1 MVSTINNIFLEEDLK
16 QGNLF
21 DRDENSLGLIINNWG
36 CGMRT
41 IAREIDSNDIK
52 GTIYDIYSNRDM
64 DRIEDRIEDKNSV
77 EVYRNSIEHI
87 SSWNSRYDE
96 YKERL
101 MEKRIW

>member
-64 DRIEDRIEDKNSV
+64 DRIEDRRTVS
-77 EVYRNSIEHI
+77 VYRNLGEMEYITPADY
-87 SSWNSRYDE
+87 RYHK
-96 YKERL
+96 YKQKL
-101 MEKRIW
+101 MERKIW

>member
-64 DRIEDRIEDKNSV
+64 DIIEDRRTVS
-77 EVYRNSIEHI
+77 VYRNLGEMEYITPADD
-87 SSWNSRYDE
+87 RYDK
-96 YKERL
+96 YKQKL
-101 MEKRIW
+101 MERKIW

>member
-1 MVSTINNIFLEEDLK
+1 MVNRINDIIFDNLREGSLFDFEPTKIELIVDNWGAGIKTINKGEK
-16 QGNLF
+16 
-21 DRDENSLGLIINNWG
+21 GLI
-36 CGMRT
+36 
-41 IAREIDSNDIK
+41 DVSL
-52 GTIYDIYSNRDM
+52 YDVYSNRDM
-64 DRIEDRIEDKNSV
+64 DRIEDKNSV